1 MHLIFREEKNIM
13 GRGKIDIKRIENA
26 SSRQVTFSKRR
37 VGLVKKAEEL
47 SILCDADV
55 GLIIF
60 SSTGKLFEFSSSSM
74 QNVVKRYM
82 KCGTDKEALN
92 HQNKDLQDWN
102 QELNG
107 LPRQVETLQSV
118 RRQHMLGEEIQHL
131 SLHDLGHLEKQL
143 DMRLN
148 QVRAQKGHVLLKQLE
163 DLNNK
168 GKQLQVE
175 NKDLKTK
182 VEEIHK
188 LVKEAQTTS
197 PPTAEAQ
204 PFFLQPSLC
213 ISSVIKKRSSLE
225 LF

>member
-1 MHLIFREEKNIM
+1 M

-37 VGLVKKAEEL
+37 VGLVKKAQEL
-47 SILCDADV
+47 SILCDADI

-60 SSTGKLFEFSSSSM
+60 SSSGKLFEFSSSSM

-82 KCGTDKEALN
+82 KCATDKEALN

-107 LPRQVETLQSV
+107 HPRQVETLQSI
-118 RRQHMLGEEIQHL
+118 RRKHMLGEEIQHL

-143 DMRLN
+143 DMRLS
-148 QVRAQKGHVLLKQLE
+148 QVRAQKGHVLLEKLE

-182 VEEIHK
+182 IEEIHK
-188 LVKEAQTTS
+188 LVKEAQPTS
-197 PPTAEAQ
+197 PPTEAQ
-204 PFFLQPSLC
+204 PFFLQPSRC